1 VKVFPV
7 KGQNLFVRSRLA
19 IHLAKTDYSPGVYNL
34 GELKISAVHTDGPKL
49 TDTISVPI
57 FLHVIPPVQK

>member
-1 VKVFPV
+1 MKVVPA
-7 KGQNLFVRSRLA
+7 KGKNLFARSRLA

-34 GELKISAVHTDGPKL
+34 GELKISAVHTGGSRL

-57 FLHVIPPVQK
+57 ILHVIPSVQQ